1 MGAFNWKEGGL
12 HLKIEK
18 ITDIMNKFFE
28 NNKFAGIIIGI
39 IAAAFI
45 IPFSFSDAYEQFEL
59 NLYDLRFK
67 IKPPIAEWDKLYF
80 INIDDN
86 STTALGQFPWTRDIY
101 AAGLK
106 TMKEIGM
113 AQVSFDV
120 MFPDPSP
127 RQINDEVYKT
137 LITKAVSRSK
147 ISEPEIVSVI
157 KNNDAIF
164 SEAIKNNSTS
174 IIAYTFSE
182 DPPTPDIIE
191 RQKTRAFIEGQKR
204 FESLSSIPVPSGRE
218 KDFETFLE
226 TKTEAIV
233 YPISEML
240 STAKNFGFVNR
251 ETDIDGTIRRVR
263 LIQVFNGRIYFN
275 LALSMLIDACG
286 IKNENIV
293 INPGKNIILKNAFNE
308 IKQKHEDIVI
318 PIDESGI
325 IFVNWA
331 GKGPIDKSFFHIPF
345 YALLEYPQFVNGV
358 YEFFDNA
365 GGPEGIQK
373 RASLEAEIE
382 KLVNSYAAAKTDD
395 LKYKISQE
403 LLARRTELKTI
414 KLSYLNNLISEKKK
428 MEEAA
433 GANPTSEQKKQIDIT
448 TEDIKTIELVLKT
461 EDLKNRIGIIGL
473 TATGTSDI
481 ASIPK
486 YNEYPGVGTY
496 HNTIN
501 TIMQRDFIKRSGKAV
516 ALIIIIVVSLFS
528 GFIVQ
533 KLSSRKSLLTSILGF
548 LLFNLMAFYLFAIH
562 SIWVEQ
568 MGINLAILIPS
579 VIIISI
585 KLINEESQ
593 KKFIK
598 GAFSRYIAPDVIE
611 QIMQNPESL
620 ELGGENRRITIF
632 FSDVAGFSTIS
643 EKLSPPDLVKLLNE
657 YLSEMTDIIISH
669 GGTIDKYEGDAI
681 MAFYG
686 APQPYI
692 DHELRA
698 CKAAIDMKKK
708 LREMQ
713 ENWRGI
719 GQHELFVRM
728 GMNTGLAVVGNM
740 GSKMRM
746 DYTAMGDSVN
756 LASRLEGANKRY
768 GTTAMISE
776 NTYNNVKDHVDVRKL
791 DTIRVIGKT
800 EPIVIYELL
809 GMKGSLPQKVYDVIE
824 VYNKGLEMFS
834 EHQWKKAMKF
844 FNDAIDIFP
853 DDGPSKTYVER
864 CEEFMKKPPSKNWD
878 GVYSMKSK

>member
-1 MGAFNWKEGGL
+1 MNR
-12 HLKIEK
+12 EK
-18 ITDIMNKFFE
+18 ITEILNKFFE
-28 NNKFAGIIIGI
+28 SNKFAGIFIGV
-39 IAAAFI
+39 IAAVII
-45 IPFSFSDAYEQFEL
+45 IPFSFTDAYDLFEL
-59 NLYDLRFK
+59 KLYDLRFK
-67 IKPPIAEWDKLYF
+67 VKPSIAQWDKLYF

-86 STTALGQFPWTRDIY
+86 STTALGQFPWTRDIN
-101 AAGLK
+101 AKGLQ
-106 TMKEIGM
+106 TMKEIGIT
-113 AQVSFDV
+113 QVAFDI

-127 RQINDEVYKT
+127 RQVNEEAYKN
-137 LITKAVSRSK
+137 LVNKAGSRIK
-147 ISEPEIVSVI
+147 ISESDISSVLQ
-157 KNNDAIF
+157 NNDVIF
-164 SEAIKNNSTS
+164 SDSLKNSGSAILSF
-174 IIAYTFSE
+174 TFSP
-182 DPPTPDIIE
+182 DQATPDVVE
-191 RQKTRAFIEGQKR
+191 RQNTRAFLEGKKR
-204 FESLSSIPVPSGRE
+204 FESIASIPVPQGRE
-218 KDFETFLE
+218 KEFETLNDKD
-226 TKTEAIV
+226 TATIV
-233 YPISEML
+233 YPISEIL
-240 STAKNFGFVNR
+240 SSAKNFGFVNR

-263 LIQVFNGRIYFN
+263 LVQVHDGRIYFN
-275 LALSMLIDACG
+275 LALSMIMDICDV
-286 IKNENIV
+286 KKENILV
-293 INPGKNIILKNAFNE
+293 NPGKNIILKNAFNE
-308 IKQKHEDIVI
+308 IKQKHEDILI
-318 PIDESGI
+318 PINENGI

-331 GKGPIDKSFFHIPF
+331 GEGPIEKSFHSIPF
-345 YALLEYPQFVNGV
+345 FALLEYPLFVNGV

-373 RASLEAEIE
+373 RSMLESEIE
-382 KLVNSYAAAKTDD
+382 QLSQSYSAAKNDD
-395 LKYKISQE
+395 ARGKIWNE
-403 LLARRTELKTI
+403 LLNARRELK
-414 KLSYLNNLISEKKK
+414 KLKLLYLNNLIAEKKK
-428 MEEAA
+428 MEESA
-433 GANPTSEQKKQIDIT
+433 GANPTAAQKKEIDIT
-448 TEDIKTIELVLKT
+448 AEDIKTVELVIRT

-501 TIMQRDFIKRSGKAV
+501 TILQRDFIKRPGKLFAFF
-516 ALIIIIVVSLFS
+516 IILAVSLFA

-533 KLSSRKSLLTSILGF
+533 KLSSRKSLVTSILGF
-548 LLFNLMAFYLFAIH
+548 LFFNLLAFYLFAIH
-562 SIWVEQ
+562 SIWIEQ
-568 MGINLAILIPS
+568 LGINLALLIPS
-579 VIIISI
+579 VTIISI

-611 QIMQNPESL
+611 QIMLNPESL

-643 EKLSPPDLVKLLNE
+643 EKLSPPELVALLNE

-713 ENWRGI
+713 ENWRSI

-756 LASRLEGANKRY
+756 LASRLEGANKFY

-776 NTYNNVKDHVDVRKL
+776 NTYNNVKDAVDVRKL

-809 GMKGSLPQKVYDVIE
+809 GIKGTLPQKVYDAVE
-824 VYNKGLEMFS
+824 FYNNGMEMFS

-844 FNDAIDIFP
+844 FNDALEILP
-853 DDGPSKTYVER
+853 DDGPSKTYVGR
-864 CEEFMKKPPSKNWD
+864 CDEFIKKPPSKKWD
-878 GVYSMKSK
+878 GVYSLKSK